1 VTQAALPPFPE
12 PSRERKVLYGT
23 ALLILLGSFIYT
35 RSNPLSL
42 LSPEALRAI
51 GSFAS
56 AFFPPDLSWD
66 FLSTSLRPAIE
77 TVQLA
82 TAGVAL
88 ALLLGFPMALLA
100 AANFHLG
107 GVLFEGDPEPSPAG
121 RRLRVSP
128 YWISRL
134 LLNFMR
140 SIPELIWALIFV
152 RAVGLG
158 PLAGILALGVAY
170 AGILGKVFAEIMEG
184 ADLRPALALRA
195 AGASRPKAILYGVIP
210 PVFRQLLSYALYRW
224 ECGMRAAAIMG
235 FVGAGGL
242 GQHIEIAM
250 RMFEH
255 RQTATLIL
263 ELVLIVALTDLVSS
277 KLRRKLA

>member
-1 VTQAALPPFPE
+1 VNQAAVPPSPGA
-12 PSRERKVLYGT
+12 SRERRILTG
-23 ALLILLGSFIYT
+23 ASLLILLGSFAYT
-35 RSNPLSL
+35 QSNPALL

-51 GSFAS
+51 GSFAA
-56 AFFPPDLSWD
+56 AFFPPDLNRD
-66 FLSTSLRPAIE
+66 FLSSSLGPVIE

-88 ALLLGFPMALLA
+88 AILVGFPMALLA
-100 AANFHLG
+100 AGNFHLG
-107 GVLFEGDPEPSPAG
+107 GALFEGDPEPSPAV
-121 RRLRVSP
+121 RRLRAAP
-128 YWISRL
+128 YWLSRL

-170 AGILGKVFAEIMEG
+170 AGILGKVFAEIMES

-195 AGASRPKAILYGVIP
+195 AGASRPKVILYGIIP
-210 PVFRQLLSYALYRW
+210 PIFRQFLSYALYRW
-224 ECGMRAAAIMG
+224 ECAMRAAAIMG

-263 ELVLIVALTDLVSS
+263 ELALLVAAADFISS
-277 KLRRKLA
+277 RLRRKLA